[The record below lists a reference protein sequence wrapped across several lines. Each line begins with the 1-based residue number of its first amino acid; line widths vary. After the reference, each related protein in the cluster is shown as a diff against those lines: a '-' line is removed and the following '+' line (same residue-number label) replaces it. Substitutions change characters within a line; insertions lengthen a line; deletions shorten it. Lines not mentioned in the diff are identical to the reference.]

1 MVFIL
6 VSYDPTLSNFISSLV
21 ENKVFINFRAAAAIM
36 DTTNLILY
44 RRASSEKP
52 VNFNYTYINNDF
64 APKSCTHL
72 FAKYSICKWN
82 SVSIAICSEAQY
94 RSIDTISS
102 RPSKNYTR
110 LRDIEVFLE
119 QHKLSAIIIYCS
131 STNSSLIIQTEFTT
145 APHLPLLSSRLLPGL
160 FADIPLTANETALL
174 SSIAELG
181 NSLNVQAL
189 DSVLDE
195 YGIKNLYYTS
205 AVSNAITSY
214 NNSVTLDISSKLK
227 DLDDEINKLSRSL
240 NRCLSEQTKLNTILG
255 SLQPIEVVPDIASR
269 LIEYLANNKSVKLQS
284 IINSSINYT
293 VTTTADYFDGDI
305 YQTYR
310 NNRYSAISRQSAD
323 LLQILDAIFLTRS
336 IKLAIYSSFSIGID
350 NTFKIRG
357 DVEYTPADHLANP
370 HIMRYQCLGTNSSEI
385 YANLRSSN
393 YILAIEQSIAATKNI
408 NITDSVVFT
417 DFMKKLKQCTRLKC
431 YRLPDGTHADFQQ
444 TLNWLKQN
452 IIKQEECSNGNV
464 NVP

>member
-1 MVFIL
+1 M
-6 VSYDPTLSNFISSLV
+6 VSYDSTLSNFISSLV

-82 SVSIAICSEAQY
+82 SVTIAICSEAQY

-110 LRDIEVFLE
+110 LRDTEVFLE

-417 DFMKKLKQCTRLKC
+417 DFMQKLKQGTRLKC